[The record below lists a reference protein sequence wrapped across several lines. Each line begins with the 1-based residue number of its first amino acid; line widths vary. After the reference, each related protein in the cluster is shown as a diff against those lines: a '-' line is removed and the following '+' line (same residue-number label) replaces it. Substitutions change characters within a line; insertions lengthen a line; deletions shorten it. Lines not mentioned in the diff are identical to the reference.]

1 MMIYLLPALL
11 ALVMLAG
18 FWFLFQSFS
27 RQMKEL
33 KDSAKNDQAMN
44 LVAQWMQDTKVSLDS
59 RLQETRQVLDSRLS
73 EVDTKLGRSLD
84 TVSQRLETNTKTVGE
99 RLDNAARVIGDVQK
113 SLGSMNQ
120 ETQRIKEIG
129 QDIAS
134 LSQILRSPKLRGG
147 MGEFF
152 LGDLLAQILPPH
164 HFELQYGFR
173 SGEKVDAVVK
183 LSKRLVPVD
192 AKFPLE
198 NFKKMLEAQSDEERK
213 SWRRK
218 FVSDV
223 KKHVDAIAS
232 KYILPDENTFDFALM
247 YIPAEN
253 VYYETIIKDE
263 NFGEDRSISTY
274 AIEKRV
280 IPVSP
285 NSFYAYLQAIVL
297 GLRGMRVEESAQEI
311 IDSLSRLKGDF
322 GKFRDEFDILGSH
335 ISNAGKKYEEV
346 DKRLVKFEDRL
357 EGVEGKQA
365 ASDKPQ
371 WTSPEDK

>member
-1 MMIYLLPALL
+1 MTIYIILTIL
-11 ALVMLAG
+11 AVVILAG
-18 FWFLFQSFS
+18 FWTLFQNFN
-27 RQMKEL
+27 RQMQEL

-44 LVAQWMQDTKVSLDS
+44 LVVKWMQDTNASLDT

-73 EVDTKLGRSLD
+73 EVDGKLGRSME
-84 TVSQRLETNTKTVGE
+84 TVNQNLANNTKTINE
-99 RLDNAARVIGDVQK
+99 RLDGAARVIGDVNKQLGTLSK
-113 SLGSMNQ
+113 TAENIQEVGKNISSL
-120 ETQRIKEIG
+120 
-129 QDIAS
+129 QDILKA
-134 LSQILRSPKLRGG
+134 PKLRGG

-322 GKFRDEFDILGSH
+322 GKFRDEFDVLGSH
-335 ISNAGKKYEEV
+335 ISNAGKKYEDV

-357 EGVEGKQA
+357 EGVEGKQLT
-365 ASDKPQ
+365 SDKP
-371 WTSPEDK
+371 PVLLEDK

>member
-1 MMIYLLPALL
+1 
-11 ALVMLAG
+11 
-18 FWFLFQSFS
+18 
-27 RQMKEL
+27 
-33 KDSAKNDQAMN
+33 MN

-73 EVDTKLGRSLD
+73 EVDTKLGRSME
-84 TVSQRLETNTKTVGE
+84 TVNQNLANNTKTINE
-99 RLDNAARVIGDVQK
+99 RLDGAARVIGDVNKQLGTLSK
-113 SLGSMNQ
+113 TAENIQEVGKNISSL
-120 ETQRIKEIG
+120 
-129 QDIAS
+129 QDILKA
-134 LSQILRSPKLRGG
+134 PKLRGG

-263 NFGEDRSISTY
+263 NFGEDKSISTY

-322 GKFRDEFDILGSH
+322 GKFRDEFDVLGSH
-335 ISNAGKKYEEV
+335 ITNAGKKYEEV

-365 ASDKPQ
+365 TSDKPQ